1 MALPSEGW
9 YGVPEGLVFSFP
21 CRCES
26 GEIIVV
32 EDLPIDEF
40 AQQKIDENVKALL
53 EERDAVSEL
62 L

>member
-1 MALPSEGW
+1 MCIRDS
-9 YGVPEGLVFSFP
+9 P